1 MINEIRTAL
10 VVISQE
16 EKYGGY
22 NHSIIEK
29 FAIIA
34 RFIRK

>member
-10 VVISQE
+10 VIISQE
-16 EKYGGY
+16 EKDGGY

-34 RFIRK
+34 RFLKK